1 VSQTSIREIEIA
13 AEQAHIDVVYAR
25 VDEMRAEAEAMR
37 QRGDQ
42 LAHGARNE
50 AVFEQAAMLFERD
63 VMVYHANQ
71 ILRSLD
77 AEHEGLVFGRLDDTS
92 GERMYVGR
100 LGVRDADFDN
110 LVTDWRAPAAAPFYQ
125 ATAEQP
131 MDVVRRRV
139 IRSTGQSVVDIDDDL
154 LMPELRPEG
163 MAVVGEG
170 ALMASLVRARGE
182 TMRDIVATIQKEQD
196 EVIRAPW
203 RGVTEITGGPGTGKT
218 AVALHR
224 VAYLLYRDR
233 RRMGGAGV
241 LVIGPSPAFTSYIS
255 RVLPSMGEDTVEL
268 RAVGDLLDE
277 VAARRVDP
285 SSIAAVK
292 GSLRMR
298 RVLKN
303 ALRDTPPDAPDELRI
318 VYRGEVLKLG
328 PRELARVRRA
338 VHAAGRP
345 PNESRVDAAEALL
358 EALWR
363 KAESFRLE
371 DGDTAAAAVRR
382 EELITELGE
391 RIDFHRF
398 VVVWWR
404 LVEPAEVLSWLGDRE
419 RLARAAGSVLRA
431 DEVTALAGSWAGSAD
446 PTVADV
452 ALLDELRV
460 LLGTPPKRRRRRPEP
475 APELRTWSELQ
486 AGQPYRRP
494 KHYDEYSHI
503 VVDEAQDLS
512 PMQWRMIGRRGRY
525 ASWTV
530 VGDPVQSS
538 WPDPAEAERARI
550 SALGP
555 RTTRRLFTLRTNYRN
570 SAEIFGLA
578 ARVVG
583 AVATAD
589 QLPVAV
595 RSTGIE
601 PSVRVV
607 TPGGLPDALVTAA
620 KELLSDVDGT
630 VGIITS
636 AGGLLAARSA
646 VDGLDPDRL
655 RVVDGLEA
663 KGLEY
668 DAVVVVEP
676 TELIAESTTGPRTL
690 YVALTRATQRLT
702 VLTSDP
708 SWDPESRHRGGH

>member
-1 VSQTSIREIEIA
+1 MSQTSAREIEIA
-13 AEQAHIDVVYAR
+13 AEQAHVDRVYAR
-25 VDEMRAEAEAMR
+25 VDEMRVEAREMR
-37 QRGDQ
+37 DRGDR

-50 AVFEQAAMLFERD
+50 AVYEQAAMLFERD
-63 VMVYHANQ
+63 VMVYQANQ

-92 GERMYVGR
+92 GEAMHVGR
-100 LGVRDADFDN
+100 LGVRDPNFDN

-154 LMPELRPEG
+154 LMPQLRPAG

-170 ALMASLVRARGE
+170 ALMASLARARGE
-182 TMRDIVATIQKEQD
+182 NMRDIVATIQKEQD

-233 RRMGGAGV
+233 RRMGGSGV
-241 LVIGPSPAFTSYIS
+241 LVVGPSTAFTSYIS
-255 RVLPSMGEDTVEL
+255 RVLPSMGEDAVEL
-268 RAVGDLLDE
+268 RAVGDVLDG
-277 VAARRVDP
+277 VRATRVDP
-285 SSIAAVK
+285 AEVSAVK

-298 RVLKN
+298 RVLKQ
-303 ALRDTPPDAPDELRI
+303 AMREAPPGAPTELRI
-318 VYRGEVLKLG
+318 VYRGEVLKLTE
-328 PRELARVRRA
+328 RELARVRRS
-338 VHAAGRP
+338 VHAAGRR

-358 EALWR
+358 DALWR
-363 KAESFRLE
+363 KAESFRME
-371 DGDTAAAAVRR
+371 DGDAAAAAARR
-382 EELITELGE
+382 AELISDLGE
-391 RIDFHRF
+391 RIEFHRF

-404 LVEPAEVLSWLGDRE
+404 LVEPAEVLGWFGDRN
-419 RLARAAGSVLRA
+419 RLAGAAGTVL
-431 DEVTALAGSWAGSAD
+431 TAPEIARLAASWAD
-446 PTVADV
+446 PAAGPSVADV

-460 LLGTPPKRRRRRPEP
+460 LLGTPPKRRRRRGEP
-475 APELRTWSELQ
+475 PAWLD
-486 AGQPYRRP
+486 RP
-494 KHYDEYSHI
+494 ATGGYHRPDNYAEYSHI

-512 PMQWRMIGRRGRY
+512 PMQWRMIGRRGRW

-538 WPDPAEAERARI
+538 WPDPDEAERARI
-550 SALGP
+550 GALGP
-555 RTTRRLFTLRTNYRN
+555 RTPRRRFTLRTNYRN
-570 SAEIFGLA
+570 SAEIFELA
-578 ARVVG
+578 ARVVRS
-583 AVATAD
+583 VAAED
-589 QLPVAV
+589 QLPHAV
-595 RSTGIE
+595 RSTGIA
-601 PSVRVV
+601 PAVRVV
-607 TPGGLPDALVTAA
+607 EPAELGNSVVTAA
-620 KELLSDVDGT
+620 KELLSEVDGT
-630 VGIITS
+630 VGVITS
-636 AGGLLAARSA
+636 AARVDEVRAIAARLEP
-646 VDGLDPDRL
+646 GRL

-690 YVALTRATQRLT
+690 YVALTRATQRLV
-702 VLTSDP
+702 VLTTRP
-708 SWDPESRHRGGH
+708 GWPNEPV

>member
-1 VSQTSIREIEIA
+1 MSQGSVRDNEIA
-13 AEQAHIDVVYAR
+13 VEQVHVDRVYAR
-25 VDEMRAEAEAMR
+25 VAEMRAEAEAMR
-37 QRGDQ
+37 DRGDQ

-50 AVFEQAAMLFERD
+50 AVYEQAAMLFERD
-63 VMVYHANQ
+63 VMVYQANQ

-77 AEHEGLVFGRLDDTS
+77 AEHEGLVFGRLDSTS
-92 GERMYVGR
+92 GETMYVGR
-100 LGVRDADFDN
+100 LGVRDPDFDN

-139 IRSTGQSVVDIDDDL
+139 IRSSGQSVVDIDDDL
-154 LMPELRPEG
+154 LMPELRPES
-163 MAVVGEG
+163 MAVVGDG
-170 ALMASLVRARGE
+170 ALMASLARARGE
-182 TMRDIVATIQKEQD
+182 TMRDIVSTIQKEQD

-233 RRMGGAGV
+233 RRMGGSGV
-241 LVIGPSPAFTSYIS
+241 LVVGPSTAFTSYIS
-255 RVLPSMGEDTVEL
+255 RVLPSMGEDNVEL
-268 RAVGDLLDE
+268 RAIGELLDGTVATHVDPAE
-277 VAARRVDP
+277 VAT
-285 SSIAAVK
+285 IK

-298 RVLKN
+298 RVLRQ
-303 ALRDTPPDAPDELRI
+303 AVRDTPPGAPSELRI
-318 VYRGEVLKLG
+318 TYRGEVLKLG
-328 PRELARVRRA
+328 ARELARVRRA

-363 KAESFRLE
+363 KAESYRT
-371 DGDTAAAAVRR
+371 DTGDPAAAAARR

-404 LVEPAEVLSWLGDRE
+404 ILEPAEVLGWLGDRE
-419 RLARAAGSVLRA
+419 RLARAAGKTLSPT
-431 DEVTALAGSWAGSAD
+431 EISALAASWADPSAG
-446 PTVADV
+446 PSVADV
-452 ALLDELRV
+452 ALLDELRGQ
-460 LLGTPPKRRRRRPEP
+460 LGRPPRRRRRRPESL
-475 APELRTWSELQ
+475 ELHALPDRYTP
-486 AGQPYRRP
+486 GYRRTA
-494 KHYDEYSHI
+494 HYDEYAHI

-525 ASWTV
+525 ASWTI

-550 SALGP
+550 SAVGP
-555 RTTRRLFTLRTNYRN
+555 RTVRRQFTLRTNYRN
-570 SAEIFGLA
+570 SAEIFDLA

-583 AVATAD
+583 SVATPD
-589 QLPVAV
+589 QLPHAV
-595 RSTGIE
+595 RRTGIE
-601 PSVRVV
+601 PAVRVV
-607 TPGGLPDALVTAA
+607 APAELPDSVVATV
-620 KELLSDVDGT
+620 KELLSEVDGT
-630 VGIITS
+630 VGVITS
-636 AGGLLAARSA
+636 AARVEA
-646 VDGLDPDRL
+646 VRSTVAGTEPGRL

-676 TELIAESTTGPRTL
+676 AELIAESATGPRTL
-690 YVALTRATQRLT
+690 YVALTRATQRLV
-702 VLTSDP
+702 VLTTDP
-708 SWDPESRHRGGH
+708 AWPPVP

>member
-1 VSQTSIREIEIA
+1 VSQSSIKEIEIA
-13 AEQAHIDVVYAR
+13 AEQAHIDVVYTR
-25 VDEMRAEAEAMR
+25 VEEMRAEAEAMR
-37 QRGDQ
+37 DRGDR

-100 LGVRDADFDN
+100 LGVRDAEFEN

-131 MDVVRRRV
+131 MDVIRRRV

-154 LMPELRPEG
+154 LMPELRPDG

-268 RAVGDLLDE
+268 RAVGDLLDG
-277 VAARRVDP
+277 VQARRVDR
-285 SSIAAVK
+285 AEVTAVK

-363 KAESFRLE
+363 KAESFRME
-371 DGDTAAAAVRR
+371 DGDTAAAAARR
-382 EELITELGE
+382 EDLITELGE

-404 LVEPAEVLSWLGDRE
+404 LLDPAQVLGWLGDRE
-419 RLARAAGSVLRA
+419 RLARAAGSVLTPV
-431 DEVTALAGSWAGSAD
+431 EVTALAESWVDGAAN

-460 LLGTPPKRRRRRPEP
+460 LLGTPPKRRKRRQDSG
-475 APELRTWSELQ
+475 PELRTWSDRQ
-486 AGQPYRRP
+486 AGSPYRRP
-494 KHYDEYSHI
+494 THYDEYSHI

-550 SALGP
+550 GALGP

-583 AVATAD
+583 SVATAD

-601 PSVRVV
+601 PTVRVV
-607 TPGGLPDALVTAA
+607 EPGALLDALVTAA

-630 VGIITS
+630 IGLITS
-636 AGGLLAARSA
+636 AGRLAAARVA
-646 VDGLDPDRL
+646 VDGLDEDRL
-655 RVVDGLEA
+655 HVVDGLEA

-708 SWDPESRHRGGH
+708 SWAKEIQ

>member
-1 VSQTSIREIEIA
+1 VSQASDRDKEIA

-25 VDEMRAEAEAMR
+25 VDEMRAEAAAMR
-37 QRGDQ
+37 DRGDR

-92 GERMYVGR
+92 GETMYVGR
-100 LGVRDADFDN
+100 LGVRDPDFDN

-154 LMPELRPEG
+154 LMPEMRPES
-163 MAVVGEG
+163 MAVIGEG

-233 RRMGGAGV
+233 RRMGGSGV
-241 LVIGPSPAFTSYIS
+241 LVVGPSATFTSYIS
-255 RVLPSMGEDTVEL
+255 RVLPAMGEDSVEL
-268 RAVGDLLDE
+268 RAIGDLLDG
-277 VAARRVDP
+277 VSSTHTDP
-285 SSIAAVK
+285 APVTAVK

-298 RVLKN
+298 RVLKQ
-303 ALRDTPPDAPDELRI
+303 AMREPPPDAPDELRI
-318 VYRGEVLKLG
+318 VYRGEVLKLDA
-328 PRELARVRRA
+328 RELAKVRRS
-338 VHAAGRP
+338 VHSAGRP

-363 KAESFRLE
+363 KAESFRME
-371 DGDTAAAAVRR
+371 DGDPVAAAARR
-382 EELITELGE
+382 EALITELGE
-391 RIDFHRF
+391 RIEFHRF

-404 LVEPAEVLSWLGDRE
+404 LLEPAEVLGWLGDRD
-419 RLARAAGSVLRA
+419 RLARAAGNLLSA
-431 DEVTALAGSWAGSAD
+431 GEVTALAASWANREAGPS
-446 PTVADV
+446 VADV
-452 ALLDELRV
+452 ALLDELRG
-460 LLGTPPKRRRRRPEP
+460 LLGTPPKRRRRR
-475 APELRTWSELQ
+475 ADQSVELRTWSDRQ
-486 AGQPYRRP
+486 ASAPYRRP
-494 KHYDEYSHI
+494 NNYDEYSHV

-525 ASWTV
+525 ASWTI

-538 WPDPAEAERARI
+538 WPDPAEAEQARI

-555 RTTRRLFTLRTNYRN
+555 RTNRRRFTLRTNYRN
-570 SAEIFGLA
+570 SAEIFSLA
-578 ARVVG
+578 ARVVDS
-583 AVATAD
+583 VATDD
-589 QLPVAV
+589 QLPHAV

-601 PSVRVV
+601 PTVRHVRADELADSVV
-607 TPGGLPDALVTAA
+607 ASA
-620 KELLSDVDGT
+620 KELLAEVDGT
-630 VGIITS
+630 IGVITS
-636 AGGLLAARSA
+636 AARTEAIRCLL
-646 VDGLDPDRL
+646 DGMDPVRL

-676 TELIAESTTGPRTL
+676 TELVAESTTGPRTL

-702 VLTSDP
+702 VVTTQP
-708 SWDPESRHRGGH
+708 RWP

>member
-1 VSQTSIREIEIA
+1 VSQTSAREIEIA
-13 AEQAHIDVVYAR
+13 AEQAHVDQVYTR

-37 QRGDQ
+37 DRGDR

-50 AVFEQAAMLFERD
+50 AVYEQAAMLFERD
-63 VMVYHANQ
+63 VMVYQANQ

-92 GERMYVGR
+92 GEAMHVGR
-100 LGVRDADFDN
+100 LGVRDQNFDN

-154 LMPELRPEG
+154 LMPELRPDG

-170 ALMASLVRARGE
+170 ALMASLARARGE

-233 RRMGGAGV
+233 KRMGGSGV
-241 LVIGPSPAFTSYIS
+241 LVIGPSTAFTSYIS

-268 RAVGDLLDE
+268 RAVGDVLDG
-277 VAARRVDP
+277 VAATHVDP
-285 SSIAAVK
+285 AAVAAVK

-298 RVLKN
+298 RVLKQ
-303 ALRDTPPDAPDELRI
+303 AMRDTPPGAPEELRI
-318 VYRGEVLKLG
+318 VYRGEVLRLTG
-328 PRELARVRRA
+328 RELTRVRRA
-338 VHAAGRP
+338 VHATGRP

-363 KAESFRLE
+363 KAESFRME
-371 DGDTAAAAVRR
+371 DGDTTAAAARR
-382 EELITELGE
+382 NELITELGE

-404 LVEPAEVLSWLGDRE
+404 IVGPAEVLGWLGDRA
-419 RLARAAGSVLRA
+419 RLARAAGNQLTTG
-431 DEVTALAGSWAGSAD
+431 EVTALAASWADRGRG

-460 LLGTPPKRRRRRPEP
+460 LLGRPPKRRRRREDGR
-475 APELRTWSELQ
+475 ALEVHTWSGRHTGS
-486 AGQPYRRP
+486 AYRRP
-494 KHYDEYSHI
+494 DHYDEYSHI
-503 VVDEAQDLS
+503 VVDEGQDLS

-525 ASWTV
+525 ASWTI

-538 WPDPAEAERARI
+538 WPDPAEAERARTG
-550 SALGP
+550 ALGP
-555 RTTRRLFTLRTNYRN
+555 RTVRRRFTLRTNYRN

-583 AVATAD
+583 SVATAD
-589 QLPVAV
+589 QLPHAV
-595 RSTGIE
+595 RSTGIA
-601 PSVRVV
+601 PSVRVT
-607 TPGGLPDALVTAA
+607 TPAELADSVVAAA
-620 KELLSDVDGT
+620 KELLSEVDGT
-630 VGIITS
+630 VGVITAAS
-636 AGGLLAARSA
+636 RVDTVRSIVADLEAAR
-646 VDGLDPDRL
+646 LH
-655 RVVDGLEA
+655 VVDGLEA

-676 TELIAESTTGPRTL
+676 GELITESTTGPRTL

-702 VLTSDP
+702 VVTTQAGWPDA
-708 SWDPESRHRGGH
+708 G